1 MFQKLTQLCLKN
13 CSRLSTKALK
23 QIPKNLPC
31 IQFVDLSG
39 CLACTDDVLDSFGS
53 CCPELKVLRAE
64 SCSQITD
71 VGVDALCGDDSTPR
85 CRKLRDVNLT
95 STSITN
101 YGMQKML
108 LTQPELQKFHAAM
121 TSTNDEFSLNSSK
134 LTSSLS
140 LVSINFSHTAVS
152 DMSVKSLCEA
162 CPLLCE
168 LFLNCCSSI
177 TEVSLH
183 YIASLTRLRLL
194 SIAGNTTIKF
204 QPNLAHFLEKCG
216 HLLETLNISG
226 VEGID
231 TKVLGTCCRSLK
243 CLIMADCKDVVGNFI
258 PLSIGQ
264 EDTFLSLAK
273 ACPKLNHLNLH
284 GCKFTQ
290 HKSLL
295 EHLTAIF
302 SSSVEFQVVDLS
314 IEELRDDIVLQF
326 IKSLNLLQLRSLNL
340 SRCSE
345 ISVEPLVLLAE
356 RCKNLTQLN
365 LSHCR
370 NISLQ
375 DVEYLRKVA
384 RQCGLGLNVAWV

>member
-1 MFQKLTQLCLKN
+1 MFQKLTQLSVKN
-13 CSRLSTKALK
+13 CSHLSTKALK

-31 IQFVDLSG
+31 IQFIELSG
-39 CLACTDDVLDSFGS
+39 CPSCTDDVLDLFGS
-53 CCPELKVLRAE
+53 SYPELKVLRAE

-71 VGVDALCGDDSTPR
+71 VGIDALCGDDYTPR
-85 CRKLRDVNLT
+85 CRRLRDINLT
-95 STSITN
+95 STSITS

-121 TSTNDEFSLNSSK
+121 TSLGDEFSLNSSK
-134 LTSSLS
+134 LTTSLS

-152 DMSVKSLCEA
+152 DMSVRSLCEA
-162 CPLLCE
+162 FPLLCE
-168 LFLNCCSSI
+168 LFLDCCSSV
-177 TEVSLH
+177 TEVSLQH
-183 YIASLTRLRLL
+183 IASLTRLRLL

-204 QPNLAHFLEKCG
+204 QPDLANFLEKCG

-243 CLIMADCKDVVGNFI
+243 CLLMADCKDVVGNFI
-258 PLSIGQ
+258 QLSIGQ
-264 EDTFLSLAK
+264 ESKSLSLAK

-290 HKSLL
+290 DKSLA
-295 EHLTAIF
+295 EHLSAIL

-314 IEELRDDIVLQF
+314 IEELSDDV
-326 IKSLNLLQLRSLNL
+326 LLQLMKSSSLSHLRSLNL

-345 ISVEPLVLLAE
+345 ISVEPVMFLAE

-370 NISLQ
+370 NISLR
-375 DVEYLRKVA
+375 DVENLNKVT
-384 RQCGLGLNVAWV
+384 RECGRRLNVAWV